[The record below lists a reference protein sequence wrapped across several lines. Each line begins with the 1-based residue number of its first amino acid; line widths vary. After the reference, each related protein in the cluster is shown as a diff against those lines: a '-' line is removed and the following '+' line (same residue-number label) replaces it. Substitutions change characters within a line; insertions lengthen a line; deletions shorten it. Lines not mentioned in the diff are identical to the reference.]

1 MDKETNNLNNEPSI
15 DCSVC
20 LNEIPES
27 GGLNSETHDYV
38 QNYCG
43 LDCYKEWQEKQQEQK
58 K

>member
-1 MDKETNNLNNEPSI
+1 MGKETNNQNNEPII

-20 LNEIPES
+20 LGEIPES
-27 GGLNSETHDYV
+27 GGLINETHDYV

-43 LDCYKEWQEKQQEQK
+43 LDCYYEWQEKQQEEK